1 MSIQKIRKKMQ
12 ELENAIVSLRES
24 ENIIMVESSSTG
36 ANQDELNKRNKSLE
50 AINRIAHI
58 LYTSLDFDTLVK
70 RAVSSMMDYSRS
82 LGIAFFILQENKHYL
97 EMIHSLGF
105 KAGARRKA
113 SILPLDGSLSG
124 HTVAGKKII
133 FCRDIKQDSRI
144 EPAVKDELLKE
155 GRKSIISV
163 PLLYNKQVM
172 GVINLIF
179 KEKPSLS
186 KHEEE
191 ALLSIGK
198 TIGLAI
204 MNVRYIEQIKKD
216 IEFRKKAEKDLQ
228 MREQDLQIKTRNLEE
243 ANIALNVLL
252 IKREND
258 KKELE
263 EKILLNVRDNIIPLI
278 ERMKTSRCTA
288 DQNVILALLEK
299 NLNEIVSPFLQQL
312 TFRYSNLT
320 QKQIQIIQ
328 FIREG
333 KSSKE
338 IGSLMNLT
346 PRAVDYHRAIIRQKI
361 GLKNK
366 GATLQSFFLTQ

>member
-1 MSIQKIRKKMQ
+1 MQK
-12 ELENAIVSLRES
+12 LEDAIASLRES
-24 ENIIMVESSSTG
+24 EDIIMRESSSTR
-36 ANQDELNKRNKSLE
+36 ANQDELKKRNKSLE
-50 AINRIAHI
+50 AINRTADS

-82 LGIAFFILQENKHYL
+82 LGVAFFILQENKRNL
-97 EMIHSLGF
+97 EMVHSLGF
-105 KAGARRKA
+105 KPGSRRKA
-113 SILPLDGSLSG
+113 SVLPLDGSLSG
-124 HTVAGKKII
+124 HTVAGKKLI

-163 PLLYNKQVM
+163 PLLYNNQVM

-186 KHEEE
+186 KIEEE
-191 ALLSIGK
+191 SLLSMGK

-204 MNVRYIEQIKKD
+204 MNVRYIEQIKKE
-216 IEFRKKAEKDLQ
+216 IEFRKKTEEDLQ
-228 MREQDLQIKTRNLEE
+228 TRKQELQIKTRNLEE
-243 ANIALNVLL
+243 ANTALNVLL
-252 IKREND
+252 RKREND
-258 KKELE
+258 KKEME
-263 EKILLNVRDNIIPLI
+263 EKILLNVRDSIIPLI
-278 ERMKTSRCTA
+278 ERMKAGRLTA

-299 NLNEIVSPFLQQL
+299 NLNEIVSPFLQML
-312 TFRYSNLT
+312 SFRCSNLT
-320 QKQIQIIQ
+320 QKQIQIAQLIK
-328 FIREG
+328 EG

-346 PRAVDYHRAIIRQKI
+346 PRGVDYHRSIIRQKI

-366 GATLQSFFLTQ
+366 GATLHSVLLTE